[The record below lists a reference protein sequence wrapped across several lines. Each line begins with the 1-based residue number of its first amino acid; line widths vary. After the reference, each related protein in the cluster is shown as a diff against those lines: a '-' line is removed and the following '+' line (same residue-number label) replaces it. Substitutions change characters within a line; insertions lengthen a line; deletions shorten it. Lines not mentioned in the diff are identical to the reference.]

1 MSPKF
6 LATTNYSFRP
16 PILEERRRKDRTLR
30 ILMERLKASWAKRL
44 PDELCRIIAG
54 FLVRECAVITAQE
67 LANEDGEIDS
77 VVDLSHDVYVH
88 YVMIDGIRYIR
99 SLRNSSRSATKPGET
114 LLLGAQTARNIRNIY
129 IGEDHLG
136 IREVRL
142 SSSSTIESKSDLRIA
157 GLWWKQLS
165 EPCGISKIKTR
176 IDVSSRKGLSRYY

>member
-1 MSPKF
+1 VSPKF

-30 ILMERLKASWAKRL
+30 ILVERLKASWAKRL

-54 FLVRECAVITAQE
+54 FLVQECVVITAQE

-99 SLRNSSRSATKPGET
+99 SPRNSSRSATKPGET
-114 LLLGAQTARNIRNIY
+114 LLLSAQTARNIRNIY
-129 IGEDHLG
+129 IREDHLG

-157 GLWWKQLS
+157 GLW
-165 EPCGISKIKTR
+165 
-176 IDVSSRKGLSRYY
+176 